1 MKDNFEKIELSN
13 KYESFLSQNK
23 KNNPWKES
31 LKIMILYLVI
41 GILWILLSDKIVN
54 LVWKNHDIIAK
65 IQLYKGWFYVAATT
79 LVFFII
85 IKDKL
90 KLFKNAEEGLLE
102 SYSELINLNEAL
114 KKSEQ
119 KYKLAVE
126 GVNDGIWDW
135 DIEENTFFFSLK
147 NKKGFEYLDEE
158 IENSIEAWQSLFHS
172 EDKSDAYK
180 KIIDYLYR
188 VKEGTYENTYRIRA
202 KSGEYRWIQSKGKGV
217 WDKDGKPLRVSGSH
231 TDITDLREMQ
241 EKLKFLA
248 YYDKLTGLPNRA
260 LFESEFNNLVK
271 KNKEAV
277 VVNIDI
283 DNFRHINSTM
293 GYEVGDFC
301 IKHIKDILEETI
313 KAPDIIAKT
322 GGEQFAI
329 IFSGDV
335 SRYVIINKIEFLLKK
350 IRSPI
355 NYKRQTIFV
364 TVSMGVSYYPEHG
377 KTFDKIMQS
386 AETAMF
392 HKKEIGKD
400 GYSIYEEKMY
410 EKALKFV
417 KMSSDLKRAIK
428 NEEFVLYYQ
437 PEVELGTNS
446 MKSVEA
452 LIRWQQKDGD
462 FIPPID
468 FIPFSEQTGHIFEI
482 TKWVVKKSVLQRREW
497 AKKGLGIEKIAVNLS
512 GYIVTDDYAIAEIID
527 LLKSMDLKANELEIE
542 VTETSIMMDLEKA
555 KENLFKLRDIGV
567 SIALD
572 DFGTGYS
579 SLTYLNNLPLDMLKM
594 DREFIKKIKMKNEE
608 DQIYFAIINL
618 AHNMGLKV
626 LAEGVEI
633 PEQKDFLEKNQCDMA
648 QGYYFCK
655 PLPASKLEEIL

>member
-1 MKDNFEKIELSN
+1 M
-13 KYESFLSQNK
+13 
-23 KNNPWKES
+23 S
-31 LKIMILYLVI
+31 L
-41 GILWILLSDKIVN
+41 
-54 LVWKNHDIIAK
+54 
-65 IQLYKGWFYVAATT
+65 QLR
-79 LVFFII
+79 
-85 IKDKL
+85 
-90 KLFKNAEEGLLE
+90 
-102 SYSELINLNEAL
+102 
-114 KKSEQ
+114 
-119 KYKLAVE
+119 
-126 GVNDGIWDW
+126 GVNDGVWDW

-158 IENSIEAWQSLFHS
+158 IGNSIEAWQSLFHP

-217 WDKDGKPLRVSGSH
+217 WDKVGKPLRVSGSH

-260 LFESEFNNLVK
+260 LFESEFNILVK

-437 PEVELGTNS
+437 PEVELGTNN

-482 TKWVVKKSVLQRREW
+482 TKWVIKTSVLQRREW
-497 AKKGLGIEKIAVNLS
+497 AKKGLGIDKIAVNLS

-648 QGYYFCK
+648 QGYYFCR
-655 PLPASKLEEIL
+655 PLPASKLEEFL